1 MLVADVAMALIMA
14 QMQSDSISEAHRA
27 HHDARLKKA
36 AAIMMHFASAGT
48 PRTLVRLAE
57 RPEWMIDPQGRLI
70 LAFHS

>member
-14 QMQSDSISEAHRA
+14 QMQSDSISEARRA

-57 RPEWMIDPQGRLI
+57 RPKWMVGPQGRLI
-70 LAFHS
+70 PAFHS